1 MENEIFTIKI
11 TDLGISQLYINRE
24 KLNEV
29 AKWFDI
35 SKVNEYDPLPVYNF
49 GNGRYTLTDGYTRAY
64 TMLKNG
70 VQDVRVQLD
79 LDEMITCDLGQQLYR
94 TDIEWCNKYGMHG
107 VSDFEKKII
116 SNEQYSVLWLER
128 CKRLYNL
135 LSADF
140 STDSLNK
147 NFPDLLLYGA
157 NTDLSEFYFDDCKGK
172 FYLCKNR
179 VMYEDLFMMEKI

>member
-1 MENEIFTIKI
+1 MENKIFTIKI

-35 SKVNEYDPLPVYNF
+35 SKVNEYDPLPVYDF
-49 GNGRYTLTDGYTRAY
+49 GNGRYTLTDGHTRAY

-70 VQDVRVQLD
+70 IQDVRVQLD
-79 LDEMITCDLGQQLYR
+79 LDEMITCDLGKQLYR
-94 TDIEWCNKYGMHG
+94 TDIEWCNKYRMHG
-107 VSDFEKKII
+107 VSDFENKII

-147 NFPDLLLYGA
+147 KFPDLLLYGA
-157 NTDLSEFYFDDCKGK
+157 NTDLSEFHFDDCKGSL
-172 FYLCKNR
+172 YLYKDG
-179 VMYEDLFMMEKI
+179 VLQKDLFMMEKI

>member
-1 MENEIFTIKI
+1 MENKIFTIKI
-11 TDLGISQLYINRE
+11 ADLGISQLYINRE

-49 GNGRYTLTDGYTRAY
+49 GNGRYTLTDGHTRAY

-70 VQDVRVQLD
+70 VEDVRVQLD
-79 LDEMITCDLGQQLYR
+79 LDEMITCDLGQRLYS

-116 SNEQYSVLWLER
+116 SIEE
-128 CKRLYNL
+128 YNQMMAEFKEKYTPKI
-135 LSADF
+135 S
-140 STDSLNK
+140 SL
-147 NFPDLLLYGA
+147 FFEIA
-157 NTDLSEFYFDDCKGK
+157 Q
-172 FYLCKNR
+172 
-179 VMYEDLFMMEKI
+179 